1 MLRFGKRLVV
11 EKKMPRSFGKA
22 SRMLEAVC
30 IEALDFGSSIC
41 HCLKLTYLKETPLTV
56 LKNAHLI
63 FLS

>member
-1 MLRFGKRLVV
+1 MVPFGKELVV
-11 EKKMPRSFGKA
+11 EKNMPRSSGTA

-30 IEALDFGSSIC
+30 IEALGFGSFMLS
-41 HCLKLTYLKETPLTV
+41 LETDAFKRNLFTV